1 MVSRSSL
8 EALSKRAVTLLEH
21 NSLATEEATKH
32 ALVLPFIQALGYD
45 VFDPTEVIPEYTA
58 DFGLKQG
65 EKVDYAIIR
74 EENLAA
80 PAMLIECKK
89 ALDPLDVG
97 RASQLSRYFSQT
109 PAHIGILTDGIV
121 YKFFSDLDAENVMDT
136 TPFLEINIT
145 ELDAREVTALNHFAK
160 HSFDIDEA
168 RSAASN
174 MKHIQGMKAYLA
186 QSYSQPDAD
195 FVRFL
200 ARKVYSGMITQ
211 SRFEHFEGL
220 VRLAFQG
227 FVNDRINN
235 TLQRASDI
243 ANTIDDGT
251 AMAPTEEVELSVPD
265 ADDEPADTGKSIIT
279 TVEEVEAYE
288 LVKTILN
295 HVVDT
300 ARIAIRDTKSYCG
313 VLLDD
318 NNRKPICRL
327 RFNAASVKYLGLFN
341 EERNETRYPID
352 SIDDISGYADQIRVT
367 VERYMR
373 E

>member
-1 MVSRSSL
+1 
-8 EALSKRAVTLLEH
+8 
-21 NSLATEEATKH
+21 
-32 ALVLPFIQALGYD
+32 
-45 VFDPTEVIPEYTA
+45 
-58 DFGLKQG
+58 
-65 EKVDYAIIR
+65 
-74 EENLAA
+74 
-80 PAMLIECKK
+80 
-89 ALDPLDVG
+89 
-97 RASQLSRYFSQT
+97 
-109 PAHIGILTDGIV
+109 
-121 YKFFSDLDAENVMDT
+121 
-136 TPFLEINIT
+136 
-145 ELDAREVTALNHFAK
+145 
-160 HSFDIDEA
+160 
-168 RSAASN
+168 
-174 MKHIQGMKAYLA
+174 
-186 QSYSQPDAD
+186 
-195 FVRFL
+195 
-200 ARKVYSGMITQ
+200 MITQ

-341 EERNETRYPID
+341 EERNETRYPIG